1 MTLLTYIHAVAV
13 LLTLL
18 KKSFGCKALLP
29 QTASQANFSF
39 HLLKKIIYL
48 RLRTQVT
55 SFYLLHMIIVFNTH
69 FLICI
74 DHKMI
79 MGQIVTDI
87 ASEVRRKFH
96 FVEL

>member
-48 RLRTQVT
+48 RLQTQIT
-55 SFYLLHMIIVFNTH
+55 SFYLLHILVFQRKS
-69 FLICI
+69 LSA
-74 DHKMI
+74 KLRL
-79 MGQIVTDI
+79 DI
-87 ASEVRRKFH
+87 FH
-96 FVEL
+96 VWS